1 MLDNTPNQPSK
12 FRTIAITG
20 EGTDDAAKQTDERN
34 KGLIFKIVYHW
45 LHNTTIPKINQN
57 KQYPN
62 RSCKMSGCCDFYV

>member
-34 KGLIFKIVYHW
+34 KGLIFKIVHHW
-45 LHNTTIPKINQN
+45 LHNTTIPKIN
-57 KQYPN
+57 
-62 RSCKMSGCCDFYV
+62 